1 MFIYVL
7 TERFQTM
14 NKSLR
19 SKIAIAASL
28 VLSAGLVAT
37 GLPSA
42 QAAGLQPTA
51 AQLAAW
57 KGKEITYYFYN
68 DSQAEL
74 DTTKAQIADFEKLTG
89 ASVKLDVIPYT
100 SLDTQLQ
107 ARLAA
112 GNAPDV
118 ARLNNPGLYIQDSL
132 DLEKYLGKKYAAE
145 FLKGSTLQVTHPTT
159 KKLIGVPYDLTVNGP
174 FINVDM
180 FKKAGVAVPTSWNWT
195 DLVAAGKKVQK
206 ATGSEYAFAIDK
218 SGHRVSTAMSHFGAY
233 MVDKNKKNVLPLSKA
248 RAEKAIKIIT
258 DLYKA
263 DQAPRDL
270 WIGTGTKYSSPTAIF
285 LAQQTPIFFSGNWQ
299 VASLNRDAKF
309 DFAAVPNPK
318 ELNGGGWPGGKFLI
332 AFNASK
338 TPDLAD
344 YFLYYLAD
352 AAQMEQMDK
361 AAFWLPTRVDLVAKG
376 VKYASR
382 GSDMDVFQADA
393 GKTPAAA
400 YGIQSVPTLTGK
412 IYDKLR
418 DLMTEAIAGK
428 ITPKQ
433 VVQQQIAWIDTQL
446 ATLKK

>member
-1 MFIYVL
+1 MK
-7 TERFQTM
+7 M
-14 NKSLR
+14 HALR
-19 SKIAIAASL
+19 KKIAISASA
-28 VLSAGLVAT
+28 VLAAGLVAT
-37 GLPSA
+37 GLPTA
-42 QAAGLQPTA
+42 QAAGVQPTA

-68 DSQAEL
+68 DSQQEL
-74 DTTKAQIADFEKLTG
+74 DTTKVQIARFEKLTG
-89 ASVKLDVIPYT
+89 AKVKLDVIPYT

-118 ARLNNPGLYIQDSL
+118 ARLNNPGLYIKDSL
-132 DLEKYLGKKYAAE
+132 DLETYHGRKYAAE

-233 MVDKNKKNVLPLSKA
+233 MVDKNQRNVLPTSKF

-299 VASLNRDAKF
+299 VASLSRDAKF

-318 ELNGGGWPGGKFLI
+318 ELNGGGWPGGKFLV

-338 TPDLAD
+338 TPDLAAF
-344 YFLYYLAD
+344 FLRYLAD
-352 AAQMEQMDK
+352 TEQMEEMDK
-361 AAFWLPTRVDLVAKG
+361 AAFWLPTRVDLVSQG
-376 VKYASR
+376 VKYATR
-382 GSDMDVFQADA
+382 AADMNVFQADA

-400 YGIQSVPTLTGK
+400 YGIQSVPTLTGN
-412 IYDKLR
+412 IYNKLR
-418 DLMTEAIAGK
+418 DLMTEVIAGK
-428 ITPKQ
+428 ITAKQ
-433 VVQQQIAWIDTQL
+433 AVQLQTEYIDAQL

>member
-1 MFIYVL
+1 MKI
-7 TERFQTM
+7 QT
-14 NKSLR
+14 LR
-19 SKIAIAASL
+19 SKLAIAVSL
-28 VLSAGLVAT
+28 ALTAGLVAT

-74 DTTKAQIADFEKLTG
+74 DTTKTQIAAFEKLTG
-89 ASVKLDVIPYT
+89 AKVKLDVIPFT

-118 ARLNNPGLYIQDSL
+118 GRLNNPGLYIKDSL
-132 DLEKYLGKKYAAE
+132 DLEKYLGRKYAAE

-180 FKKAGVAVPTSWNWT
+180 FKKAGVAVPTSWNWAQ
-195 DLVAAGKKVQK
+195 LVAAGKAVQK

-218 SGHRVSTAMSHFGAY
+218 SGHRVSTVMSQFGAF
-233 MVDKNKKNVLPLSKA
+233 MVDKNQRNVLPTSKF
-248 RAEKAIKIIT
+248 RAEKAVKIIT

-299 VASLNRDAKF
+299 VAALAKDAKF

-318 ELNGGGWPGGKFLI
+318 ELNGGGWPGGKFLT

-338 TPDLAD
+338 NPDLAA

-361 AAFWLPTRVDLVAKG
+361 NAFWLPTRADLVAQG
-376 VKYASR
+376 VKYATR
-382 GSDMDVFQADA
+382 ASDMDVFQADA
-393 GKTPAAA
+393 AKTPAAA
-400 YGIQSVPTLTGK
+400 YGIQSVPTLTGN
-412 IYDKLR
+412 IYNKLR
-418 DLMTEAIAGK
+418 DLMTEVMAGK
-428 ITPKQ
+428 ITAKQ
-433 VVQQQIAWIDTQL
+433 AIQTQSDFIDAQL

>member
-1 MFIYVL
+1 MKI
-7 TERFQTM
+7 
-14 NKSLR
+14 KKLR
-19 SKIAIAASL
+19 SKIAISVSL
-28 VLSAGLVAT
+28 VLTAGLVAT

-42 QAAGLQPTA
+42 QAAGLQPTT
-51 AQLAAW
+51 AQLDAW

-89 ASVKLDVIPYT
+89 AKVKLDVIPFT

-118 ARLNNPGLYIQDSL
+118 GRLNNPGLYIKDSL
-132 DLEKYLGKKYAAE
+132 DLEMYLGRKYAAE

-195 DLVAAGKKVQK
+195 ALVEAGKKVQK

-218 SGHRVSTAMSHFGAY
+218 SGHRVSTVMSQFGAF
-233 MVDKNKKNVLPLSKA
+233 MVDKNQRNVLPLFKT
-248 RAEKAIKIIT
+248 RAERALKIIT

-299 VASLNRDAKF
+299 VAALAKDAKF

-318 ELNGGGWPGGKFLI
+318 ELNGGGWPGGKFLT

-338 TPDLAD
+338 NPDLAA

-361 AAFWLPTRVDLVAKG
+361 NAFWLPTRADLVAKG
-376 VKYASR
+376 VKYATR
-382 GSDMDVFQADA
+382 TADMDVFQADA

-400 YGIQSVPTLTGK
+400 YGIQSVPTLTGL
-412 IYDKLR
+412 IYNKLR
-418 DLMTEAIAGK
+418 DLMTEVIAGK
-428 ITPKQ
+428 ITAKQ
-433 VVQQQIAWIDTQL
+433 AIQIQTDWIDTQL
-446 ATLKK
+446 ATLRK

>member
-1 MFIYVL
+1 M
-7 TERFQTM
+7 QTFS
-14 NKSLR
+14 K
-19 SKIAIAASL
+19 KIAIMASV
-28 VLSAGLVAT
+28 VLTAGLVAT

-42 QAAGLQPTA
+42 QASTSGLKPTA
-51 AQLAAW
+51 AQLKAW
-57 KGKEITYYFYN
+57 KGKSINYYFYN

-89 ASVKLDVIPYT
+89 ATVKLDVIPFT
-100 SLDTQLQ
+100 SYDPTLQ

-118 ARLNNPGLYIQDSL
+118 ARLNNPGLYIKDSL
-132 DLEKYLGKKYAAE
+132 DLEKYLGRAYVKE

-180 FKKAGVAVPTSWNWT
+180 FKKAGVPVPTSWNWT
-195 DLVAAGKKVQK
+195 ELVAAGKKVQK

-218 SGHRVSTAMSHFGAY
+218 TGHRVSTVMSHFGAY
-233 MVDKNKKNVLPLSKA
+233 MVDKNQKNVLPTSKF

-263 DQAPRDL
+263 DLAPRDL
-270 WIGTGTKYSSPTAIF
+270 WVGTGTKYSSPTAIF
-285 LAQQTPIFFSGNWQ
+285 LGQQTPIFFSGNWQ
-299 VASLNRDAKF
+299 VASLNKDAKF

-318 ELNGGGWPGGKFLI
+318 ELNGGGWPGGKFLV

-338 TPDLAD
+338 TPDLAA
-344 YFLYYLAD
+344 YFVHYLAD
-352 AAQMEQMDK
+352 TAQMEAMDK
-361 AAFWLPTRVDLVAKG
+361 AAFWLPTRVDLVQKG
-376 VKYASR
+376 VKYATRS
-382 GSDMDVFQADA
+382 SDMEVFQADA
-393 GKTPAAA
+393 GRTPAAA
-400 YGIQSVPTLTGK
+400 YGIQSIPTINSL
-412 IYDKLR
+412 IYNNLR
-418 DLMTEAIAGK
+418 DLMTDIMGNK

-433 VVQQQIAWIDTQL
+433 AIAKQIIFIDAQL

>member
-1 MFIYVL
+1 MK
-7 TERFQTM
+7 M
-14 NKSLR
+14 HALR
-19 SKIAIAASL
+19 KKIAISASVIL
-28 VLSAGLVAT
+28 TAGLVAT
-37 GLPSA
+37 GLPTA

-51 AQLAAW
+51 AQLTAW

-68 DSQAEL
+68 DSQQEL

-89 ASVKLDVIPYT
+89 AQVKLDVIPFT
-100 SLDTQLQ
+100 SLDIQLQ

-118 ARLNNPGLYIQDSL
+118 ARLNNPGLYIKDAL
-132 DLEKYLGKKYAAE
+132 DLEKYLGRKYPAE
-145 FLKGSTLQVTHPTT
+145 FLKGSTNQVTHPTT

-180 FKKAGVAVPTSWNWT
+180 FKKAGVAVPTSWNWAA
-195 DLVAAGKKVQK
+195 LVAAGKKVQL

-218 SGHRVSTAMSHFGAY
+218 SGHRVSTVMSHFGAF
-233 MVDKNKKNVLPLSKA
+233 MVDKNQRNVLPTSKF

-299 VASLNRDAKF
+299 VASLSKDAKF
-309 DFAAVPNPK
+309 DFAAVPNPR
-318 ELNGGGWPGGKFLI
+318 ELNGGGWPGGKFLT

-338 TPDLAD
+338 TPDLAA

-352 AAQMEQMDK
+352 TAQMEAMDK
-361 AAFWLPTRVDLVAKG
+361 SAFWLPTRADLVAQG
-376 VKYASR
+376 VKYATR
-382 GSDMDVFQADA
+382 TADMNVFQADA

-400 YGIQSVPTLTGK
+400 YGIQSVPTLTGL
-412 IYDKLR
+412 IYNKLR
-418 DLMTEAIAGK
+418 DLMTEVMAGK
-428 ITPKQ
+428 ITAKQ
-433 VVQQQIAWIDTQL
+433 AIQTQSEFIDAQL
-446 ATLKK
+446 ATLRK

>member
-1 MFIYVL
+1 MKI
-7 TERFQTM
+7 QT
-14 NKSLR
+14 LR
-19 SKIAIAASL
+19 SKLAIAVSL
-28 VLSAGLVAT
+28 ALTAGLVAT

-89 ASVKLDVIPYT
+89 AKVKLDVIPFT

-118 ARLNNPGLYIQDSL
+118 GRLNNPGLYIKDSL
-132 DLEKYLGKKYAAE
+132 DLEKYLGRKYAAE

-195 DLVAAGKKVQK
+195 QLIAAGKAVQK

-218 SGHRVSTAMSHFGAY
+218 SGHRVSTAMSHFGAF
-233 MVDKNKKNVLPLSKA
+233 MVDKNQRNVLPTSKF
-248 RAEKAIKIIT
+248 RAEKAVKLIT

-263 DQAPRDL
+263 DLAPRDL

-299 VASLNRDAKF
+299 VAALAKDAKF

-318 ELNGGGWPGGKFLI
+318 ELNGGGWPGGKFLT

-338 TPDLAD
+338 NPDLAA
-344 YFLYYLAD
+344 YFLYFLAD
-352 AAQMEQMDK
+352 TAQMEQMDK
-361 AAFWLPTRVDLVAKG
+361 NAFWLPTRADLVAKG
-376 VKYASR
+376 VKYATR
-382 GSDMDVFQADA
+382 ASDMDVFQADA
-393 GKTPAAA
+393 GKTPAAV
-400 YGIQSVPTLTGK
+400 YGIQSVPTLTGN
-412 IYDKLR
+412 IYNKLR
-418 DLMTEAIAGK
+418 DLMTEVMAGK
-428 ITPKQ
+428 ITAKQ
-433 VVQQQIAWIDTQL
+433 AIQTQSDFIDAQL

>member
-1 MFIYVL
+1 MKI
-7 TERFQTM
+7 QT
-14 NKSLR
+14 LR
-19 SKIAIAASL
+19 SKLAIAVSL
-28 VLSAGLVAT
+28 ALTAGLVAT

-74 DTTKAQIADFEKLTG
+74 DTTKTQIAAFEKLTG
-89 ASVKLDVIPYT
+89 AKVKLDVIPFT

-118 ARLNNPGLYIQDSL
+118 GRLNNPGLYIKDSL
-132 DLEKYLGKKYAAE
+132 DLEKYLGRKYAAE

-180 FKKAGVAVPTSWNWT
+180 FKKAGVAVPTSWNWAQ
-195 DLVAAGKKVQK
+195 LIAAGKAVQK

-218 SGHRVSTAMSHFGAY
+218 SGHRVSTAMSHFGAF
-233 MVDKNKKNVLPLSKA
+233 MVDKNQRNVLPTSKF
-248 RAEKAIKIIT
+248 RAEKAVKLIT

-299 VASLNRDAKF
+299 VAALAKDAKF

-318 ELNGGGWPGGKFLI
+318 ELNGGGWPGGKFLT

-338 TPDLAD
+338 NPDLAA
-344 YFLYYLAD
+344 YFLYFLAD
-352 AAQMEQMDK
+352 TAQMEQMDK
-361 AAFWLPTRVDLVAKG
+361 NAFWLPTRADLVAQG
-376 VKYASR
+376 VKYANRSA
-382 GSDMDVFQADA
+382 DMAVFQADA
-393 GKTPAAA
+393 AKTPAAA
-400 YGIQSVPTLTGK
+400 YGIQSVPTLTGN
-412 IYDKLR
+412 IYNKLR
-418 DLMTEAIAGK
+418 DLMTEVMAGK
-428 ITPKQ
+428 ITAKQ
-433 VVQQQIAWIDTQL
+433 AIQIQSDFIDAQL

>member
-1 MFIYVL
+1 MKI
-7 TERFQTM
+7 QT
-14 NKSLR
+14 LR
-19 SKIAIAASL
+19 SKLAIAVSL
-28 VLSAGLVAT
+28 ALTAGLVAT

-74 DTTKAQIADFEKLTG
+74 DTTKTQIAAFEKLTG
-89 ASVKLDVIPYT
+89 AKVKLDVIPFT

-118 ARLNNPGLYIQDSL
+118 GRLNNPGLYIKDSL
-132 DLEKYLGKKYAAE
+132 DLEKYLGRKYAAE

-180 FKKAGVAVPTSWNWT
+180 FKKAGVAVPTSWNWAQ
-195 DLVAAGKKVQK
+195 LIAAGKAVQK

-218 SGHRVSTAMSHFGAY
+218 SGHRVSTAMSHFGAF
-233 MVDKNKKNVLPLSKA
+233 MVDKNQRNVLPTSKF
-248 RAEKAIKIIT
+248 RAEKAVKLIT

-299 VASLNRDAKF
+299 VAALAKDAKF

-318 ELNGGGWPGGKFLI
+318 ELNGGGWPGGKFLT

-338 TPDLAD
+338 NPDLAA
-344 YFLYYLAD
+344 YFLYFLAD
-352 AAQMEQMDK
+352 TAQMEQMDK
-361 AAFWLPTRVDLVAKG
+361 NAFWLPTRADLVAQG
-376 VKYASR
+376 VKYANRSA
-382 GSDMDVFQADA
+382 DMAVFQADA
-393 GKTPAAA
+393 AKTPAAA
-400 YGIQSVPTLTGK
+400 YGIQSVPTLTGN
-412 IYDKLR
+412 IYNKLR
-418 DLMTEAIAGK
+418 DLMTEVMAGK
-428 ITPKQ
+428 ITAKQ
-433 VVQQQIAWIDTQL
+433 AIQTQSDFIDAQL

>member
-1 MFIYVL
+1 MK
-7 TERFQTM
+7 M
-14 NKSLR
+14 HALR
-19 SKIAIAASL
+19 KKIAISASV
-28 VLSAGLVAT
+28 VLTAGLVAT
-37 GLPSA
+37 GLPTA

-68 DSQAEL
+68 DSQQEL
-74 DTTKAQIADFEKLTG
+74 DTTKAQIADYEKLTG
-89 ASVKLDVIPYT
+89 AKVNLDVIPFT
-100 SLDTQLQ
+100 SLDIQLQ

-118 ARLNNPGLYIQDSL
+118 ARLNNPGLYIKDSL
-132 DLEKYLGKKYAAE
+132 DLEKYLGRKYPAE
-145 FLKGSTLQVTHPTT
+145 FLKGSTNQVTHPTT

-180 FKKAGVAVPTSWNWT
+180 FKKAGVAVPTSWNWAA
-195 DLVAAGKKVQK
+195 LVAAGKKVQL

-218 SGHRVSTAMSHFGAY
+218 SGHRVSTVMSHFGAF
-233 MVDKNKKNVLPLSKA
+233 MVDKNQRNVLPTSKF

-299 VASLNRDAKF
+299 VASLSKDAKF
-309 DFAAVPNPK
+309 DFAAVPNPT
-318 ELNGGGWPGGKFLI
+318 ELNGGGWPGGKFLA

-338 TPDLAD
+338 TPDLAA

-352 AAQMEQMDK
+352 TAQMEAMDK
-361 AAFWLPTRVDLVAKG
+361 SAFWLPTRVDLVAQG
-376 VKYASR
+376 VKYATR
-382 GSDMDVFQADA
+382 TADMNVFQADA

-400 YGIQSVPTLTGK
+400 YGIQSVPTLTGL
-412 IYDKLR
+412 IYNKLR
-418 DLMTEAIAGK
+418 DLMTEVMAGK
-428 ITPKQ
+428 ITAKQ
-433 VVQQQIAWIDTQL
+433 AIQTQSAFIDAQL
-446 ATLKK
+446 ATLRK

>member
-1 MFIYVL
+1 
-7 TERFQTM
+7 M

-51 AQLAAW
+51 AQLSAW

-74 DTTKAQIADFEKLTG
+74 DTTKSQIADFEKLTG
-89 ASVKLDVIPYT
+89 ATVKLDVIPFT

-118 ARLNNPGLYIQDSL
+118 ARLNNPGLYIKDSL
-132 DLEKYLGKKYAAE
+132 DLEKYLGRNYVKE

-180 FKKAGVAVPTSWNWT
+180 FKKAGVAVPTSWNWAQ
-195 DLVAAGKKVQK
+195 LVEAGKKVQK

-218 SGHRVSTAMSHFGAY
+218 SGHRVSTAMSHFGAF
-233 MVDKNKKNVLPLSKA
+233 MVDKNQKNVLPSSKT

-318 ELNGGGWPGGKFLI
+318 EINGGGWPGGKFLT

-338 TPDLAD
+338 NPDLAAF
-344 YFLYYLAD
+344 FLRYLAD
-352 AAQMEQMDK
+352 TAQMEQMDK
-361 AAFWLPTRVDLVAKG
+361 NAFWLPTRVDLVTQG
-376 VKYASR
+376 VKYATRSA
-382 GSDMDVFQADA
+382 DMSVFQADA
-393 GKTPAAA
+393 AKTPAAA
-400 YGIQSVPTLTGK
+400 YGIQSVPTLTGN
-412 IYDKLR
+412 IYNKLR
-418 DLMTEAIAGK
+418 DLMTEVMAGK
-428 ITPKQ
+428 ITAKQ
-433 VVQQQIAWIDTQL
+433 AVQLQSDYIDTQL

>member
-1 MFIYVL
+1 MKI
-7 TERFQTM
+7 
-14 NKSLR
+14 KKHR

-28 VLSAGLVAT
+28 VLTAGLVAT

-68 DSQAEL
+68 DSQQEL
-74 DTTKAQIADFEKLTG
+74 DTTKSQIADFEKLTG
-89 ASVKLDVIPYT
+89 AKVKLDVIPYT

-118 ARLNNPGLYIQDSL
+118 ARLNNPGLYIKDSL
-132 DLEKYLGKKYAAE
+132 DLEKYLGRKYAAE

-180 FKKAGVAVPTSWNWT
+180 FKKAGVAVPTTWNWA
-195 DLVAAGKKVQK
+195 DLIAAGKKVQK

-233 MVDKNKKNVLPLSKA
+233 MVDKNQRNVLPTSKF
-248 RAEKAIKIIT
+248 RAEKAVKLIT

-263 DQAPRDL
+263 DLAPRDL

-299 VASLNRDAKF
+299 VAALAKDAKF

-318 ELNGGGWPGGKFLI
+318 ELNAGGWPGGKFLT

-338 TPDLAD
+338 NPDLAA

-352 AAQMEQMDK
+352 TAQMEQMDK
-361 AAFWLPTRVDLVAKG
+361 SAFWLPTRVDLVGQG
-376 VKYASR
+376 VKYATRSA
-382 GSDMDVFQADA
+382 DMAVFQADA
-393 GKTPAAA
+393 AKTPAAA
-400 YGIQSVPTLTGK
+400 YGIQSVPTLTGL
-412 IYDKLR
+412 IYNKLR
-418 DLMTEAIAGK
+418 DLMTEVMAGK
-428 ITPKQ
+428 ITAKQ
-433 VVQQQIAWIDTQL
+433 AVQLQTEWIDAQL

>member
-1 MFIYVL
+1 MK
-7 TERFQTM
+7 M
-14 NKSLR
+14 HALR
-19 SKIAIAASL
+19 KKIAISASV
-28 VLSAGLVAT
+28 VLTAGLVAT
-37 GLPSA
+37 GLPTA

-68 DSQAEL
+68 DSQQEL

-89 ASVKLDVIPYT
+89 AKVNLDVIPFT
-100 SLDTQLQ
+100 SLDIQLQ

-118 ARLNNPGLYIQDSL
+118 ARLNNPGLYIKDAL
-132 DLEKYLGKKYAAE
+132 DLEKYLGRKYPAE
-145 FLKGSTLQVTHPTT
+145 FLKGSTNQVTHPTT

-180 FKKAGVAVPTSWNWT
+180 FKKAGVAVPTSWNWAA
-195 DLVAAGKKVQK
+195 LVAAGKKVQL

-218 SGHRVSTAMSHFGAY
+218 SGHRVSTVMSHFGAF
-233 MVDKNKKNVLPLSKA
+233 MVDKNQRNVLPTSKF

-299 VASLNRDAKF
+299 VASLSKDAKF
-309 DFAAVPNPK
+309 DFAAVPNPT
-318 ELNGGGWPGGKFLI
+318 ELNGGGWPGGKFLA

-338 TPDLAD
+338 TPDLAA

-352 AAQMEQMDK
+352 TAQMEAMDK
-361 AAFWLPTRVDLVAKG
+361 SAFWLPTRVDLVAQG
-376 VKYASR
+376 VKYATR
-382 GSDMDVFQADA
+382 TADMNVFQADA

-400 YGIQSVPTLTGK
+400 YGIQSVPTLTGL
-412 IYDKLR
+412 IYNKLR
-418 DLMTEAIAGK
+418 DLMTEVMAGK
-428 ITPKQ
+428 ITAKQ
-433 VVQQQIAWIDTQL
+433 AIQTQSEFIDAQL
-446 ATLKK
+446 ATLRK

>member
-1 MFIYVL
+1 MKMHSF
-7 TERFQTM
+7 R
-14 NKSLR
+14 K
-19 SKIAIAASL
+19 KIAISASV
-28 VLSAGLVAT
+28 VLTAGLVAT
-37 GLPSA
+37 GLPTA

-74 DTTKAQIADFEKLTG
+74 DTTKAQIASFEKLTG
-89 ASVKLDVIPYT
+89 AKVKLDVIPYT

-112 GNAPDV
+112 KNAPDV
-118 ARLNNPGLYIQDSL
+118 ARLNNPGLYIKDSL
-132 DLEKYLGKKYAAE
+132 DLEQYFGRKYAAE

-180 FKKAGVAVPTSWNWT
+180 FKKAGVAVPTSWNWAA
-195 DLVAAGKKVQK
+195 LVAAGKKVQK

-218 SGHRVSTAMSHFGAY
+218 SGHRVSTVMSQFGAF
-233 MVDKNKKNVLPLSKA
+233 MVDKNQRNVLPTSKF

-263 DQAPRDL
+263 DLAPRDL
-270 WIGTGTKYSSPTAIF
+270 WIGTGNKYSSPTAIF
-285 LAQQTPIFFSGNWQ
+285 LSQQTPIFFSGNWQ
-299 VASLNRDAKF
+299 VAALARDAKF

-318 ELNGGGWPGGKFLI
+318 ELNGGGWPGGKFLV

-338 TPDLAD
+338 TPDLAAF
-344 YFLYYLAD
+344 FLRYLAD
-352 AAQMEQMDK
+352 TDQLEAMDK
-361 AAFWLPTRVDLVAKG
+361 SAFWLPTRVDLVSSG
-376 VKYASR
+376 VKYLTR
-382 GSDMDVFQADA
+382 GADMNVFQADA
-393 GKTPAAA
+393 GSTPSAA
-400 YGIQSVPTLTGK
+400 YGIQSVPTLTGN
-412 IYDKLR
+412 IYNYLR
-418 DLMTEAIAGK
+418 DLMTEVIAGK
-428 ITPKQ
+428 ITAKQ
-433 VVQQQIAWIDTQL
+433 AIQKQTDYIDAQL

>member
-1 MFIYVL
+1 
-7 TERFQTM
+7 M

-42 QAAGLQPTA
+42 QAAGIQPTA
-51 AQLAAW
+51 AQLSAW

-74 DTTKAQIADFEKLTG
+74 DTTKSQIADFEKLTG
-89 ASVKLDVIPYT
+89 ATVKLDVIPYT

-118 ARLNNPGLYIQDSL
+118 ARLNNPGLYIKDSL
-132 DLEKYLGKKYAAE
+132 DLEKYLGRNYAKE

-180 FKKAGVAVPTSWNWT
+180 FKKAGVAVPTSWNWAQ
-195 DLVAAGKKVQK
+195 LVEAGKKVQK

-218 SGHRVSTAMSHFGAY
+218 SGHRVSTVMSQFGAY
-233 MVDKNKKNVLPLSKA
+233 MVDKNKKNVLPSSKT

-318 ELNGGGWPGGKFLI
+318 EINGGGWPGGKFLI

-338 TPDLAD
+338 NPDLAAF
-344 YFLYYLAD
+344 FLRYLAD
-352 AAQMEQMDK
+352 TEQMEQMDK
-361 AAFWLPTRVDLVAKG
+361 NAFWLPTRVDLVSQG
-376 VKYASR
+376 VKYATRSA
-382 GSDMDVFQADA
+382 DMSVFQADA
-393 GKTPAAA
+393 AKTPAAA

-433 VVQQQIAWIDTQL
+433 IVEQQIAWIDTQL